1 MACHLEQ
8 THRIVYMKIRISPF
22 VDSGFTYRETPPSRG
37 WHVTLKQTHRIVYMK
52 IRTSPFVDSG
62 FTYRAARCKGTLDRK
77 GLGMI
82 VAKSLK
88 KLNFGRFGAIILCDY
103 WLIDMHFLLL

>member
-1 MACHLEQ
+1 
-8 THRIVYMKIRISPF
+8 
-22 VDSGFTYRETPPSRG
+22 
-37 WHVTLKQTHRIVYMK
+37 MK

-62 FTYRAARCKGTLDRK
+62 FTYQAARCKGPLDRK
-77 GLGMI
+77 ELGMI

-88 KLNFGRFGAIILCDY
+88 KLNFGRFDAIILFDY